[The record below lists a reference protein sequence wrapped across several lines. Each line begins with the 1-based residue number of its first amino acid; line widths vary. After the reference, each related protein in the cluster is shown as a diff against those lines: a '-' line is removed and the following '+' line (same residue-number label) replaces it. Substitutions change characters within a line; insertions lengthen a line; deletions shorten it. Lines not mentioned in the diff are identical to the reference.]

1 LLFDLKDFKLPITFR
16 QLNEEFDSSSL
27 SNYLDENLAQD
38 EFNDVSNGMVAPT
51 LPQQNQVAFASS
63 SQSDLSLNLITQ
75 QLAILGQQIELL
87 KETRQLRLQTKQ

>member
-1 LLFDLKDFKLPITFR
+1 MKSSIPLL
-16 QLNEEFDSSSL
+16 L

-38 EFNDVSNGMVAPT
+38 EFNDEVSNGMIAPT

-75 QLAILGQQIELL
+75 QLAILGQQIELQ